1 MSKHRNLMTVCFAA
15 VFALG
20 LAACSSS
27 NDDPPA
33 ADMTDMTDTSDMTD
47 MTDTSTEPT
56 APEPT
61 EMEKAQTAA
70 MEAATAAMT
79 AAGNAK
85 TAADDADA
93 DRTNAAT
100 LQTGETSG
108 DLAGKA
114 REYANAA
121 HKAYMAAKAAS
132 EAAAEA
138 TDVTSAV
145 RAQVDAE
152 DAQADAEAAETK
164 AVEYGQNSM
173 DAAAAELMIDDTVKR
188 VGDTELDAKAPA
200 SKVVA
205 GVGDDEQTTRTGLLD
220 EGMLPTA
227 TGDGVAADEGAVT
240 GAQENPATVE
250 VEAVKHVQAVAGR
263 MFPIGKLVDSAGD
276 TARLMIVTQYAGSKS
291 VYVYSL
297 GTVLDSAPTKAGRL
311 SLDDSDPDTTED
323 VNNVALRSEGTF
335 YRAGADT
342 GDLAHDDT
350 VGTKSEGVE
359 VFSYVDPIA
368 GNQVDR
374 EKSYV
379 VLTTYSTTD
388 GTTTYTYTNVDV
400 EVPVAAIGTE
410 KAFETKVKA
419 SIPEAT
425 DYEHIHFGVWAAL
438 GEAAADGSQKIADL
452 GIGFVQ
458 NFSDGGLT
466 GADMPNNG
474 SAKYEGN
481 WVATVRVA
489 DVDGNGAI
497 SLKNGDAKVDANF
510 EMGEITATLE
520 MLATL
525 TGDISGNTFSG
536 TKATVESGNGHSLD
550 SEGKFTGSFSG
561 GFYGTKAAEAGGVFD
576 FTSEDKEAGEF
587 LGAFGADRK
596 PTQ

>member
-33 ADMTDMTDTSDMTD
+33 ADMTDTTDTTD
-47 MTDTSTEPT
+47 VTDTTTEPT
-56 APEPT
+56 TPEPT

-79 AAGNAK
+79 AAGNASD
-85 TAADDADA
+85 AADAADMA
-93 DRTNAAT
+93 RANAAT
-100 LQTGETSG
+100 MQTGETSG

-121 HKAYMAAKAAS
+121 HKAYMAASAAS

-145 RAQVDAE
+145 RAHVDAE
-152 DAQADAEAAETK
+152 NAQADGEAAETK

-173 DAAAAELMIDDTVKR
+173 DAAAAELLIDDTVKR
-188 VGDTELDAKAPA
+188 VGDAELDAKAPA
-200 SKVVA
+200 TKVVA

-227 TGDGVAADEGAVT
+227 TGDGVAEDDAVT
-240 GAQENPATVE
+240 GVQENPTTDE
-250 VEAVKHVQAVAGR
+250 VDAVKHVQAVDAR
-263 MFPIGKLVDSAGD
+263 TFPIGKLVDSDDD

-291 VYVYSL
+291 VYVYRL
-297 GTVLDSAPTKAGRL
+297 GTVLVSAPTKAGRL
-311 SLDDSDPDTTED
+311 SLDDNNAATTED
-323 VNNVALRSEGTF
+323 VNNVALKPEGTF
-335 YRAGADT
+335 YRAGDDAGELVHT
-342 GDLAHDDT
+342 NAVGDET
-350 VGTKSEGVE
+350 EGVE
-359 VFSYVDPIA
+359 VFSYVDPDIRQNPDKNKA
-368 GNQVDR
+368 
-374 EKSYV
+374 YV

-388 GTTTYTYTNVDV
+388 GTTTYTYTKVDV

-458 NFSDGGLT
+458 NYSDGGLT

-474 SAKYEGN
+474 GAKYEGN

-489 DVDGNGAI
+489 DDDGNGAI
-497 SLKNGDAKVDANF
+497 SLKNGDATVDANF

-520 MLATL
+520 TLATL

-536 TKATVESGNGHSLD
+536 TKATVESGNGHGLD